1 MPLSSDLSAS
11 GFGNS
16 DLIEWISDKERKHPN
31 RNLFH
36 KIKLRHSKS
45 ERSISESYL
54 LKPTNDSFISSSD
67 VGNGKGSLIS
77 DVGPS
82 PSVVAAAIALGIYQT
97 PKKPSA
103 GVVAVVEEVAESSIL
118 DDWMEED
125 DSVEGLKT
133 KIERWRSEIHPLYE
147 NRNKD
152 NNMSFRREN
161 IANRLTPH
169 RRNDSKK
176 ELRRDGSG
184 LFSCFG
190 TAYVCEF
197 SITCGG
203 GSSRR
208 KSSRLDG
215 GDDDDEVVH
224 LSLSEVQYN
233 DHQYV

>member
-1 MPLSSDLSAS
+1 M
-11 GFGNS
+11 
-16 DLIEWISDKERKHPN
+16 
-31 RNLFH
+31 
-36 KIKLRHSKS
+36 
-45 ERSISESYL
+45 
-54 LKPTNDSFISSSD
+54 
-67 VGNGKGSLIS
+67 
-77 DVGPS
+77 
-82 PSVVAAAIALGIYQT
+82 
-97 PKKPSA
+97 PKKPS
-103 GVVAVVEEVAESSIL
+103 AVVEEVAESSIL

-161 IANRLTPH
+161 IANRSTPH

-190 TAYVCEF
+190 TAYGCEF

-215 GDDDDEVVH
+215 GDDDDDEVVH
-224 LSLSEVQYN
+224 LRLSEVQYN